1 MDYRGLVAAI
11 IAGSL
16 GITMIIGAV
25 GLVMRNTPI
34 SERGLNAVIA
44 IGSAL
49 AGGVA
54 GYIGGRRTN
63 G

>member
-1 MDYRGLVAAI
+1 MDYRGLAAAI
-11 IAGSL
+11 VSGSL
-16 GITMIIGAV
+16 GITMIIGV
-25 GLVMRNTPI
+25 IGLVIRNAPI

-44 IGSAL
+44 VGSAL

-54 GYIGGRRTN
+54 GYLGGRRNN